1 MDAIFRN
8 LQTVENLKS
17 AWGTAGIN
25 IKPSLRCQYNKVT
38 GERIPGKYEYLKH
51 EDGTQKF
58 FGVSDDQQHFCA
70 VSRALAKDLEAS
82 GAPDPI
88 KVVVAQEVSQDGGE
102 TWVLT
107 LMYQGNNQNVTF
119 RF

>member
-8 LQTVENLKS
+8 LRTVESLKRE
-17 AWGTAGIN
+17 WETEGIN

-38 GERIPGKYEYLKH
+38 GEKIPGQYEYLKH
-51 EDGTQKF
+51 QSGTQKY
-58 FGVSDDQQHFCA
+58 FGTDDAQKHYCA
-70 VSRALAKDLEAS
+70 VSEAFAKDLEAS
-82 GAPDPI
+82 GAPDPN

-107 LMYQGNNQNVTF
+107 LMYQGGNQNVTF

>member
-8 LQTVENLKS
+8 LRTVESLKRE
-17 AWGTAGIN
+17 WETEGIN

-38 GERIPGKYEYLKH
+38 GEKIPGQYEYLKH
-51 EDGTQKF
+51 QSGTQKY
-58 FGVSDDQQHFCA
+58 FGTDDAQQHYCA
-70 VSRALAKDLEAS
+70 VSEAIAKDLEAS
-82 GAPDPI
+82 GAPDPN
-88 KVVVAQEVSQDGGE
+88 KVVVAQEVSQDGGS

-107 LMYQGNNQNVTF
+107 LMYQGGNQNVTF

>member
-1 MDAIFRN
+1 M
-8 LQTVENLKS
+8 ESLKRE
-17 AWGTAGIN
+17 WETEGIN

-38 GERIPGKYEYLKH
+38 GEKIPGQYEYLKH
-51 EDGTQKF
+51 QSGTQKY
-58 FGVSDDQQHFCA
+58 FGTDDAQKHYCA
-70 VSRALAKDLEAS
+70 VSEAIAKDLEVS
-82 GAPDPI
+82 GAPDPN

-107 LMYQGNNQNVTF
+107 LMYQGGNQNVTF

>member
-17 AWGTAGIN
+17 AWKTSHIS

-38 GERIPGKYEYLKH
+38 GEKIPGKYEFLKH

-58 FGVSDDQQHFCA
+58 FGVSDDQQNFCA
-70 VSRALAKDLEAS
+70 VSRALAKDLETN
-82 GAPDPI
+82 GQPNPDR
-88 KVVVAQEVSQDGGE
+88 VVVAQEVSQDGGN

-107 LMYQGNNQNVTF
+107 LMYQGGNQNVTF
-119 RF
+119 VF

>member
-8 LQTVENLKS
+8 LRTVESLKRE
-17 AWGTAGIN
+17 WETEGIN

-38 GERIPGKYEYLKH
+38 GEKIPGQYEYLKH
-51 EDGTQKF
+51 QSGTQKY
-58 FGVSDDQQHFCA
+58 FGTDDAQKHYCA
-70 VSRALAKDLEAS
+70 VSEAIAKDLDTS
-82 GAPDPI
+82 GAPDPN
-88 KVVVAQEVSQDGGE
+88 KVVVAQEVSQDGGS

-107 LMYQGNNQNVTF
+107 LMYQGGNQNVTF

>member
-8 LQTVENLKS
+8 LRTVETLKRE
-17 AWGTAGIN
+17 WKTEGIN

-38 GERIPGKYEYLKH
+38 GEKIPGQYEYLKH
-51 EDGTQKF
+51 KSGTQKF
-58 FGVSDDQQHFCA
+58 FGTDDAQQHYCA
-70 VSRALAKDLEAS
+70 VSEGLAKDLEVN
-82 GAPDPI
+82 GCPDPD
-88 KVVVAQEVSQDGGE
+88 KVVVAQEVSQDEGN

-107 LMYQGNNQNVTF
+107 LMYQGGNQNVTF